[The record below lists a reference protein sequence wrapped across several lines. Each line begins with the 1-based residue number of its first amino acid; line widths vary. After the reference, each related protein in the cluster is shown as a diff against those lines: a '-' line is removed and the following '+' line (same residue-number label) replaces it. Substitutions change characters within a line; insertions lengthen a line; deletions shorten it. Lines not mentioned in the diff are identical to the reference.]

1 MFVFTWDSRLG
12 SSTRDL
18 ERSRLA
24 FSSLSL
30 TTFYIIGRSL
40 HLHLM
45 LRPFSCHW
53 VFFQNHLSYLFL
65 SENKPWATRL
75 APHGRSFGDPRAPPC
90 QQFIAII
97 GSFLCFLCFFLQ
109 IRTILCY
116 SQRLPLVFLLLVEQR
131 LAHHVKAKHVIL

>member
-97 GSFLCFLCFFLQ
+97 GSFLCFLCFFCKLGPFYA
-109 IRTILCY
+109 ILNAY
-116 SQRLPLVFLLLVEQR
+116 HLYFSSSSSKDLHTMSKLNM
-131 LAHHVKAKHVIL
+131 